1 MSVWIQF
8 HSLCH
13 TLTEIEIL
21 YVLIGQKV
29 VKFKYPKILESA
41 MKVSTICTFLIEYT
55 FPRFDKIPKFPQK

>member
-29 VKFKYPKILESA
+29 VKFKYPKILECNESIHN
-41 MKVSTICTFLIEYT
+41 MYIFNWVF
-55 FPRFDKIPKFPQK
+55 IPQVW